1 MTPCGT
7 SHLFILIGFSL
18 EHVFGAL
25 NVKEN
30 IGETA
35 NSILE

>member
-18 EHVFGAL
+18 ELIFGAL
-25 NVKEN
+25 DVKEN